1 MSELGSIRFKDQFQM
16 LIPKSD
22 FCNRPHTAPLLHS
35 TKQRHQKSPF
45 WNCVWNSDCEN
56 SKAYT
61 TSSVYQLSMLRNT
74 WGNYFIVLPL
84 KTLDVCSPHVLLDSF
99 SAVSEAL
106 WWAEPIRHTG
116 FRLDAWCWS
125 ALTSSRAKLESHTF
139 FPNSDLLAHCQ
150 SGHAR
155 AASQQKHIGKI
166 NLS

>member
-22 FCNRPHTAPLLHS
+22 FYDGPHTAPPLQC
-35 TKQRHQKSPF
+35 KGKHQKGPF
-45 WNCVWNSDCEN
+45 WNCVWNSDREN
-56 SKAYT
+56 SRAYNHLICL
-61 TSSVYQLSMLRNT
+61 SANYAKKYLGHLFHCLNIEDLGCLFFPLFCWLLSLMSVRPFGELSRSDTRVSAWMHGVGLL
-74 WGNYFIVLPL
+74 LPGP
-84 KTLDVCSPHVLLDSF
+84 VP
-99 SAVSEAL
+99 
-106 WWAEPIRHTG
+106 
-116 FRLDAWCWS
+116 RLENHAY
-125 ALTSSRAKLESHTF
+125 